1 MWLNRRDFAAR
12 ASSGALYHRGAG
24 PPAGAPIPV
33 LARGALLAAAL
44 LAPALAQAEPES
56 DDAAS
61 GRNYVRRHMWHW
73 VAAIGMSLVD
83 NEYQDRVGYS
93 TDPLLFSDPPGFDQ
107 TFRGWL
113 KDDDFEKNFVLD
125 NASDISVGAAF
136 GAAVL
141 SAIGE
146 ERAGRTMLDD
156 ATGVIEVYLFDK
168 GASGL
173 VKNVIGRQ
181 RPEIEFIHE
190 QEDLTPAERELEEA
204 KRTNH
209 QSFYS
214 GATSRQ
220 FALAAYS
227 HRLVARRLTGKGAR
241 AASFLGFH
249 ALAAYVGVS
258 RMQSDR
264 HYLSDVIAGAAA
276 GIFIGRGFYRAHHP
290 EAAGEGGADRRESR
304 LRIASFTAGPDGAAL
319 MLEIDLERR
328 RD

>member
-1 MWLNRRDFAAR
+1 MWFIPQDFPAEAPS
-12 ASSGALYHRGAG
+12 AALYHRGRTS
-24 PPAGAPIPV
+24 PARP
-33 LARGALLAAAL
+33 ALLVAVAVAAATTC
-44 LAPALAQAEPES
+44 LAA
-56 DDAAS
+56 DDGAS
-61 GRNYVRRHMWHW
+61 SPGYFRRHAWHW
-73 VAAIGMSLVD
+73 VTSIGVSMLD
-83 NEYQDRVGYS
+83 NEYEDRVGYS

-113 KDDDFEKNFVLD
+113 KEDDFEKNFVLE
-125 NASDISVGAAF
+125 NASDIGLAAAF

-146 ERAGRTMLDD
+146 DHAGRTMFDD
-156 ATGVIEVYLFDK
+156 ATGVVEIYFFDK

-173 VKNVIGRQ
+173 VKNIIGRQ
-181 RPEIEFIHE
+181 RPEIEYIHE
-190 QEDLTPAERELEEA
+190 QEDLTPAEREEEEE

-220 FALAAYS
+220 FSLASYAD
-227 HRLVARRLTGKGAR
+227 RLVARRLTGKGSR

-249 ALAAYVGVS
+249 ALAAYVGIS

-290 EAAGEGGADRRESR
+290 EPGRGEPRESR
-304 LRIASFTAGPDGAAL
+304 VRVASFTTGGRGAAL
-319 MLEIDLERR
+319 MLEISLERR